1 MGFVR
6 KLEGKRPFGRPRHRR
21 DDIKWVLKEMSRR
34 ELVNMVQDRDK
45 CYAVEGTVTYVR
57 VPKNAG
63 NLATS

>member
-1 MGFVR
+1 
-6 KLEGKRPFGRPRHRR
+6 
-21 DDIKWVLKEMSRR
+21 MSRR
-34 ELVNMVQDRDK
+34 ELVNMAQDRDK